1 MGPILHPHLPYNWG
15 RRPPCQTDNHL
26 NSDINSLYT
35 LCIFIQNYRNNLLI
49 LYQNLN
55 GYKFGKTADGQPG
68 YIAPGGADTVIP
80 FKKDPIIKSG
90 SNTDSGWG
98 NFVIN
103 TGLERIDL
111 FMARYDGSYYN
122 GMLLYVR
129 STSSGWSIIMN
140 HNLNKSAL
148 NSLFTIN
155 GGAVTIQNKSGLW
168 SDAGTWV
175 WYAYQFPD

>member
-1 MGPILHPHLPYNWG
+1 MGYNHE
-15 RRPPCQTDNHL
+15 RRYEL
-26 NSDINSLYT
+26 SLKWKGE
-35 LCIFIQNYRNNLLI
+35 RNRASLFFND
-49 LYQNLN
+49 YQNLN